1 MLLMKNIFEE
11 QQIIQKAHIIFGEV
25 NQLMENEEGEQFLE
39 TIASYL
45 LYATELEP
53 LKLIEKMR
61 TISPKAEEKF
71 TSTAM
76 RLEMKGRLEGRL
88 EGIEKGVK
96 KVAFSLLK
104 QGIADEVILAAT
116 KLTQK
121 ELNYL
126 KSLKEFELDLEIV

>member
-1 MLLMKNIFEE
+1 
-11 QQIIQKAHIIFGEV
+11 
-25 NQLMENEEGEQFLE
+25 
-39 TIASYL
+39 
-45 LYATELEP
+45 
-53 LKLIEKMR
+53 MR
-61 TISPKAEEKF
+61 TISPKAEKKF

-76 RLEMKGRLEGRL
+76 RLKMEGRL

-96 KVAFSLLK
+96 KVAFSMM
-104 QGIADEVILAAT
+104 QENIPDEVILKVT